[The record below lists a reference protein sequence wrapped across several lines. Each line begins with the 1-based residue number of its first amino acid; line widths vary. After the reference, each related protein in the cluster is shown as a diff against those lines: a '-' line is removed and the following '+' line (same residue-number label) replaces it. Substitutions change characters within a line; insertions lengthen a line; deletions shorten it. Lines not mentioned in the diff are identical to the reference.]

1 MSKGYS
7 FTEMD
12 YITNYVSSMK
22 KTALIGELYIKKLP
36 TDGTS
41 EEFKERFLE
50 NYQDNPSEVDG
61 LTKNI
66 GEMSISNQAYSGNT
80 SCKEF

>member
-12 YITNYVSSMK
+12 YITNFVSNME
-22 KTALIGELYIKKLP
+22 KTTLIGELYIKKLP

-41 EEFKERFLE
+41 EELKERLLE
-50 NYQDNPSEVDG
+50 YYQDNPSEVDG